1 MDFDKRTIFAI
12 LLIGLILIL
21 VQSDFYQK
29 NFMPRPPAKIVEEEH
44 QPEAV
49 GPVEPE
55 PPVTNEPET
64 VTAAPREEAV
74 TTPAVV
80 PAELSA
86 LGVEGG
92 RGEDVTVETE
102 LYRAVFST
110 RGASL
115 KSLKLKKYFTPNDEY
130 VELVG
135 QDTLGNL
142 AVRLPVAGG
151 DTLETGA
158 LLFNV
163 DRSELKL
170 GERTSQGTLAFS
182 MTTNTGATLR
192 KVFTFDNTAYTIQMR
207 IELVGFQDFIHGF
220 AYYLSWRSG
229 MPSTEPDF
237 KLDMQSTK
245 GYAYQGDLE
254 HFDIKDKRESKTF
267 DGPTDWVALRT
278 KYFTTAV
285 MPGSA
290 KGQAVRFV
298 GTPIDVGA
306 ETPFK
311 RLGYDLKMPFT
322 NKPKRVDTFTLFM
335 GPLDYRL
342 VSSFNND
349 LEDMMDLGYAIFRP
363 VGKVI
368 LWSFQLFHR
377 FIPNYGL
384 VIILFSILVKLVL
397 FPLTRKSYQSMK
409 EMQLLQP
416 KMQEMNEKYKE
427 NPQKK
432 QQEVMKMYQEYGI
445 NPLGGCIPMALQ
457 MPLLI
462 ALFSIFR
469 STIELRGASFI
480 WWITDLSRPDTVA
493 MLPFTVPFYGNTVN
507 ILPLFMGV
515 TMFIQQKMTMQDP
528 KQKAMVYMMP
538 VFLTFLFNSFPS
550 GLNLYYAL
558 FNLFSILQE
567 KFLPYKIR
575 TLEEMKASKASK
587 KKRTRVKHDYR
598 RR

>member
-1 MDFDKRTIFAI
+1 
-12 LLIGLILIL
+12 
-21 VQSDFYQK
+21 
-29 NFMPRPPAKIVEEEH
+29 
-44 QPEAV
+44 
-49 GPVEPE
+49 
-55 PPVTNEPET
+55 
-64 VTAAPREEAV
+64 
-74 TTPAVV
+74 
-80 PAELSA
+80 
-86 LGVEGG
+86 
-92 RGEDVTVETE
+92 
-102 LYRAVFST
+102 
-110 RGASL
+110 
-115 KSLKLKKYFTPNDEY
+115 
-130 VELVG
+130 
-135 QDTLGNL
+135 
-142 AVRLPVAGG
+142 
-151 DTLETGA
+151 
-158 LLFNV
+158 
-163 DRSELKL
+163 
-170 GERTSQGTLAFS
+170 
-182 MTTNTGATLR
+182 
-192 KVFTFDNTAYTIQMR
+192 
-207 IELVGFQDFIHGF
+207 
-220 AYYLSWRSG
+220 
-229 MPSTEPDF
+229 
-237 KLDMQSTK
+237 
-245 GYAYQGDLE
+245 
-254 HFDIKDKRESKTF
+254 
-267 DGPTDWVALRT
+267 
-278 KYFTTAV
+278 
-285 MPGSA
+285 
-290 KGQAVRFV
+290 
-298 GTPIDVGA
+298 
-306 ETPFK
+306 
-311 RLGYDLKMPFT
+311 
-322 NKPKRVDTFTLFM
+322 
-335 GPLDYRL
+335 
-342 VSSFNND
+342 
-349 LEDMMDLGYAIFRP
+349 MMDLGYAIFRP